1 MQAVSKSNTMA
12 TLCCPITSPLE
23 REARTAIDQLKSS
36 PIYISWH
43 RQITSTT
50 DNTNITQPCSPF
62 PRQWSVNYS
71 GKSIDTISTDGKEQ
85 IEQSKTRYQYKPQH
99 NDEDIGIATQ
109 QKINNSTKGYVTFP
123 ATLSLI
129 DQFDTGKLALM
140 IRTGPIAKNETSHI
154 QFCTPDQCIDSVLP
168 CNSLGGIIKES
179 QTNESEYQIMER
191 ILPISS
197 IEHVSQSNG
206 IDSWDV
212 LRQSTGVNDLG
223 CACDIK
229 IHGFSDRL
237 LRFDLV
243 DDVQQQHN
251 QSNSG
256 QQQTAI
262 KRAASLRYSFA
273 PVDFTKSIS
282 VASST
287 KRENPNDE
295 LDTNNNVGHANSNS
309 NNDSGYT
316 KESIVNALNT
326 IVNWDRQNHK
336 SSTWMDRLTSF
347 LEEFLSLGVSK
358 IEETDDINSA
368 AVT

>member
-1 MQAVSKSNTMA
+1 MT

-23 REARTAIDQLKSS
+23 QEARTAIDQLKSS
-36 PIYISWH
+36 SPINISWH

-50 DNTNITQPCSPF
+50 DNTVTQPRSPF

-71 GKSIDTISTDGKEQ
+71 GKSIDTISSDGKEQ
-85 IEQSKTRYQYKPQH
+85 IEQSKARYQYKPHH
-99 NDEDIGIATQ
+99 NDEDNDIAKIQ
-109 QKINNSTKGYVTFP
+109 QINNNTKGYFTFP

-129 DQFDTGKLALM
+129 DQIDTGKLALI
-140 IRTGPIAKNETSHI
+140 IRTGPIAKKETSHI
-154 QFCTPDQCIDSVLP
+154 QLCTPDQCIDSVLP
-168 CNSLGGIIKES
+168 CNSMGGIVKES
-179 QTNESEYQIMER
+179 QTNESDYQIMER
-191 ILPISS
+191 IIPISS
-197 IEHVSQSNG
+197 IEHVSQSDG

-243 DDVQQQHN
+243 DDMQQHN

-256 QQQTAI
+256 QQQAAI

-287 KRENPNDE
+287 NRETVQHDS
-295 LDTNNNVGHANSNS
+295 TSHARSAS
-309 NNDSGYT
+309 NNGDVHT
-316 KESIVNALNT
+316 KESIVNSLNS
-326 IVNWDRQNHK
+326 IVMWDRQVHK
-336 SSTWMDRLTSF
+336 SNTWMDRLTSF
-347 LEEFLSLGVSK
+347 LEELLSLGVSK
-358 IEETDDINSA
+358 IEESDDINSA

>member
-1 MQAVSKSNTMA
+1 MA

-23 REARTAIDQLKSS
+23 QEARTAIDQLKSS
-36 PIYISWH
+36 PINISWH
-43 RQITSTT
+43 RQITSTN
-50 DNTNITQPCSPF
+50 DTNVTQPRSPF

-85 IEQSKTRYQYKPQH
+85 IEQSKARYQYKPQH
-99 NDEDIGIATQ
+99 NYSDIATQ
-109 QKINNSTKGYVTFP
+109 KQNNTKGYVTFS

-129 DQFDTGKLALM
+129 DQFDTGKLALI
-140 IRTGPIAKNETSHI
+140 IRTGPIAKKETSHI
-154 QFCTPDQCIDSVLP
+154 QLCTPDQCTDSILM
-168 CNSLGGIIKES
+168 CNSMGGIIKQTKES
-179 QTNESEYQIMER
+179 DYQIMER
-191 ILPISS
+191 IIPISS
-197 IEHVSQSNG
+197 IEHVSQSDG

-223 CACDIK
+223 CACDVK

-243 DDVQQQHN
+243 DDLQHNESIVQQQA
-251 QSNSG
+251 
-256 QQQTAI
+256 AI

-282 VASST
+282 VASQT
-287 KRENPNDE
+287 NAEK
-295 LDTNNNVGHANSNS
+295 LVDTIGKSHARSDS
-309 NNDSGYT
+309 INDSGYT
-316 KESIVNALNT
+316 KESIVNTLNI

-336 SSTWMDRLTSF
+336 SSTWMNRLTSF

-358 IEETDDINSA
+358 IEETEDINSA